1 MKKELSFSNDNS
13 ERLWKIL
20 GKFYTCSLPNSFE
33 QSAPSMLETSVT
45 ERSSTPLKSSSLTKS
60 VNEIGSA
67 DSKKRKERD
76 LDSSVRV
83 AAYALRSLRSGSSG
97 EDNSGGGGLDADME
111 KLREAREKARVKA
124 RAKASTE
131 KKIVVVEKKKR
142 KRKDEENVS
151 DLDNN
156 DQEWVGK

>member
-1 MKKELSFSNDNS
+1 MLDGVLNNEKQHCINIVEKYISSVMKKELSFSNDNS

-76 LDSSVRV
+76 LDSSVHV
-83 AAYALRSLRSGSSG
+83 AAYELRS
-97 EDNSGGGGLDADME
+97 
-111 KLREAREKARVKA
+111 
-124 RAKASTE
+124 
-131 KKIVVVEKKKR
+131 
-142 KRKDEENVS
+142 
-151 DLDNN
+151 
-156 DQEWVGK
+156 